1 MERLTINFDENYV
14 PKKLCTINRFGE
26 LDDCDRC
33 PGDDGNCEGDCDYCP
48 VQECFNKLA
57 EYENTGAT
65 PEMIRNFDQ
74 LYLEKCK
81 EVERYKKLSLGVEE
95 MAKLVVI
102 LEEFKRMKKGE
113 KLPSD
118 EKQPQ
123 TRLDLEMAD
132 PKEGYARMF
141 IYFRKLLV
149 DLCAKECE
157 TES

>member
-14 PKKLCTINRFGE
+14 PKKMCTIDRLGGA
-26 LDDCDRC
+26 DDCDTCLENCRK
-33 PGDDGNCEGDCDYCP
+33 CEGDCDKCP
-48 VQECFNKLA
+48 VQECFNRLA
-57 EYENTGAT
+57 EYENTGAD
-65 PEMIRNFDQ
+65 PEMIRKFDE

-102 LEEFKRMKKGE
+102 LEEFRRMKKGE

-118 EKQPQ
+118 EKQLQ
-123 TRLDLEMAD
+123 TRMDLEMAD

-149 DLCAKECE
+149 DLCVKECE
-157 TES
+157 KES

>member
-1 MERLTINFDENYV
+1 MERLTI
-14 PKKLCTINRFGE
+14 
-26 LDDCDRC
+26 
-33 PGDDGNCEGDCDYCP
+33 
-48 VQECFNKLA
+48 QECFNKLA

-65 PEMIRNFDQ
+65 PEMIRKFDQ

-102 LEEFKRMKKGE
+102 LEEFRRMKKGE

-118 EKQPQ
+118 EKQSQ

-132 PKEGYARMF
+132 PKEEYARMF

-149 DLCAKECE
+149 DLCVKECE
-157 TES
+157 KES